1 MRDREFTRDS
11 SENNFKEM
19 ITNGQEFSFDQA
31 DINQFRQQLASL
43 IDMLSAAYLQQVKN
57 L

>member
-31 DINQFRQQLASL
+31 DIKQFRQQLASL